1 MKQLPSALTINQALN
16 HDVILTVQ
24 PCCTVTYTCNDR
36 LSPSYLS
43 SGRHGSS
50 YIPHVVYC
58 SLLSLSSLPKEAQKQ
73 RTRSL
78 GKASLGGPFDLVDHN
93 GEKKTD
99 KDFLGQWLVIYFG
112 FTFCPDICPDELQKL
127 AKVVDTIGEGVRIWA
142 IGTT

>member
-1 MKQLPSALTINQALN
+1 MFNANLFYIGPLT
-16 HDVILTVQ
+16 
-24 PCCTVTYTCNDR
+24 
-36 LSPSYLS
+36 
-43 SGRHGSS
+43 
-50 YIPHVVYC
+50 
-58 SLLSLSSLPKEAQKQ
+58 SLHCLSSLVPLPSLSAQHAEAQRQ

-127 AKVVDTIGEGVRIWA
+127 AKVVDTIGE
-142 IGTT
+142 